1 MPKGKQEPTYRWC
14 GKYARTE
21 GVYATAMAKAYG
33 MAPLP
38 WQSAVL
44 GDWLALD
51 EYGGLLNSS
60 CLLEVPRQCGK
71 TGVADPRE
79 TWGLVKRGEWILH
92 TAHEYQTARKAFD
105 RLRKK
110 FGECRNDPIAKFPE
124 LNRLVAKYTTSANQM
139 VLDLT
144 NGAHIEFRT
153 RGGNE
158 DAGRGGTFDLVVI
171 DEAQNYTDEQD
182 AALSPLN
189 SAAPKGSP
197 QTIYMGTVP
206 DPRKPHKGEKFASVR
221 RDMRE
226 NRYGGDCLHEWTAAE
241 IGDKFNKA
249 RWYEFN
255 PSLGYFLLE
264 KAIEKDARRM
274 SPDTFAREHLG
285 WWPKSV
291 ISASPIDE
299 GDWEACAANRDEL
312 PSPDDGVVC
321 YAVKFAPDGSTGAL
335 AACVNPDEGMPY
347 VQLVALRSMGGGVG
361 WFTEWLVPRE
371 DNAAVIVVDGSSYS
385 AALVAELGNAGFA
398 PDQIITPTS
407 GDVAKACSM
416 FVNAVESREMRHGG
430 QEVLDESATK
440 CRRRK
445 IGSGGGYGFE
455 ATESAEAT
463 PVEACALAFWQALTT
478 NRDQRREGLAG

>member
-1 MPKGKQEPTYRWC
+1 MLGNQVPTYRWC
-14 GKYARTE
+14 GKYARSE
-21 GVYATAMAKAYG
+21 GAFATAMANAYG
-33 MAPLP
+33 MPPLP
-38 WQSAVL
+38 WQSTVL
-44 GDWLALD
+44 DDWLALD
-51 EYGGLLNSS
+51 DYGGLLNTS
-60 CLLEVPRQCGK
+60 CLLEVPRQDGK

-110 FGECRNDPIAKFPE
+110 FGECRNDPTAKFPE
-124 LNRLVAKYTTSANQM
+124 LNKLVAKYTTSANQM

-189 SAAPKGSP
+189 SAAPTGSP

-206 DPRKPHKGEKFASVR
+206 DPRKPHKGEKFASIR
-221 RDMRE
+221 HDMRATML
-226 NRYGGDCLHEWTAAE
+226 GGDCLHEWTAPE
-241 IGDKFNKA
+241 IGDPLDRA
-249 RWYEFN
+249 RWYEYN

-264 KAIEKDARRM
+264 KALIKDSRRM

-291 ISASPIDE
+291 LSASPIAE
-299 GDWEACAANRDEL
+299 SDWAACKACDL

-321 YAVKFAPDGSTGAL
+321 FAVKFAPDGSTGAL
-335 AACVNPDEGMPY
+335 AACINPDEGTPY
-347 VQLVALRSMGGGVG
+347 VQLVDLRSMGGGVG

-371 DNAAVIVVDGSSYS
+371 NDAAVIVIDGSSYS
-385 AALVAELGNAGFA
+385 GALVAELNAAGFA
-398 PDQIITPTS
+398 PDQIVTPSS
-407 GDVAKACSM
+407 GDVAKACTM
-416 FVNAVESREMRHGG
+416 LVNAVESHGLRHGG
-430 QEVLDESATK
+430 QNVLDESATK
-440 CRRRK
+440 CRRRR
-445 IGSGGGYGFE
+445 IGSNGGYGFE
-455 ATESAEAT
+455 ATDAAEAT
-463 PVEACALAFWQALTT
+463 PVEACALAMWQAVTT
-478 NRDQRREGLAG
+478 TRDQRREGLVG